1 LHPQN
6 PQRQIRTAQ
15 QRADQLG
22 ERLHAAAHRRW
33 QREQTRL
40 SALMQHLHHLSP
52 LNVLQR
58 GYALAYNAEGKTLAR
73 SDAVQP
79 GDKISVRLASGRLH
93 CTVNR
98 RSKN

>member
-1 LHPQN
+1 
-6 PQRQIRTAQ
+6 
-15 QRADQLG
+15 
-22 ERLHAAAHRRW
+22 
-33 QREQTRL
+33 
-40 SALMQHLHHLSP
+40 MQHLHHLSP